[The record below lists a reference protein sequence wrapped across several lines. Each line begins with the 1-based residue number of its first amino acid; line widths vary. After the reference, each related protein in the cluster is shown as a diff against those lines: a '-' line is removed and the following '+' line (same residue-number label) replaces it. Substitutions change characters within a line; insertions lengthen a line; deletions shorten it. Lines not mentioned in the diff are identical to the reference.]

1 MSEIRPTLPDVA
13 SRPAAPGPS
22 AAAKAAQAAFFQ
34 AALGAGAAGRSGMAT
49 QLTAQA
55 AVTPSAPVRSEPA
68 STAAPTDRLP
78 RPGSLLDIRV

>member
-34 AALGAGAAGRSGMAT
+34 AALGATRPGMAT
-49 QLTAQA
+49 QLAAQA
-55 AVTPSAPVRSEPA
+55 TVSLAAPARSEPA
-68 STAAPTDRLP
+68 STTAPTDRLP